1 MKGYSSSVRL
11 SLSAFSAAISTIVT
25 VLGSYMVYLLYKRR
39 KTRRS
44 VLEKNKNNFASYV
57 FVVRF
62 IDQTIPFFADTILSA
77 SMNVYL
83 GNYLGPYG
91 VIGAATD
98 YTIQTIVYYMIIR
111 NHKRLTTAYYD
122 TFTIVLLLQRI
133 AVLSDPTRT
142 WRTLNQFLY
151 ITGLMVPTLLLIYF
165 LVIYLPLLSAESN
178 PLPEGC
184 CALICSKP
192 LTIRRTIMNARVTLS
207 LTNVLLGT
215 VFIILFLI
223 RKKPL
228 NTNTTKINQLTRF
241 LFFGRLILE
250 VIPLAVDSAFIMV
263 TGITIGYYIGAFGA
277 IGCSIEEFLFIF
289 VYYFVFKP
297 KKHVVPRLTRESDTK
312 AG

>member
-1 MKGYSSSVRL
+1 MGCMIALPEYIFLILLWIATLL
-11 SLSAFSAAISTIVT
+11 SIFVIFKRRSLTTFIKESPTLTFIFGFTAILGLNQVIGFTWWTLLITHALPTVPLTGNTIV
-25 VLGSYMVYLLYKRR
+25 
-39 KTRRS
+39 
-44 VLEKNKNNFASYV
+44 
-57 FVVRF
+57 VVN
-62 IDQTIPFFADTILSA
+62 ILSI
-77 SMNVYL
+77 S
-83 GNYLGPYG
+83 
-91 VIGAATD
+91 
-98 YTIQTIVYYMIIR
+98 IQ
-111 NHKRLTTAYYD
+111 AYYD

>member
-1 MKGYSSSVRL
+1 MPIYSTITFTTPTGYPVPEGCFSFSCMKGYSSSVRL

-77 SMNVYL
+77 S
-83 GNYLGPYG
+83 
-91 VIGAATD
+91 
-98 YTIQTIVYYMIIR
+98 
-111 NHKRLTTAYYD
+111 AYYD

>member
-1 MKGYSSSVRL
+1 MLKTVVVAELIFVIVLSAVTITLKAAIFRKKSITSTWNQCPALCLLLISNALLAVLGALFATQWLLFALGLIENIPENSLFLTVVGRLFMILQLFNHCSAVGLFAQRVYCLLYPAKIVTNFNYIILGILLIIFLCGSIMPIYSTITFTTPTGYPVPEGCFSFSCMKGYSSSVRL

-111 NHKRLTTAYYD
+111 NHKRLTTVSTA
-122 TFTIVLLLQRI
+122 T
-133 AVLSDPTRT
+133 
-142 WRTLNQFLY
+142 
-151 ITGLMVPTLLLIYF
+151 
-165 LVIYLPLLSAESN
+165 
-178 PLPEGC
+178 
-184 CALICSKP
+184 
-192 LTIRRTIMNARVTLS
+192 
-207 LTNVLLGT
+207 
-215 VFIILFLI
+215 
-223 RKKPL
+223 
-228 NTNTTKINQLTRF
+228 
-241 LFFGRLILE
+241 
-250 VIPLAVDSAFIMV
+250 
-263 TGITIGYYIGAFGA
+263 
-277 IGCSIEEFLFIF
+277 
-289 VYYFVFKP
+289 
-297 KKHVVPRLTRESDTK
+297 
-312 AG
+312 